1 MSQPV
6 PIFDSLT
13 HPTLDGNWI
22 MPRYEGNAHIDDLLC
37 EMNAYNVSHAFA
49 VGMQGI
55 GAYNEDAYINF
66 IRERSNG
73 SLFPIAYL
81 PFDATADA
89 TAIKHHLSA
98 IKRKGYVGVKIHPRI
113 SNLYLDNPLLPQAID
128 DANELGLAV
137 LLCTYLY
144 SPAQSY
150 HINDIANIGEL
161 LTKIDTQS
169 KVVLLHGGTIRLLEM
184 MEIVRAF
191 PNALLDLSF
200 TLCKYAGS
208 SLDLDLQ
215 FLFKTFD
222 RRICIGSDYPEIS
235 LKSLRARFEQFADGL
250 APEKAENIAYKNLF
264 TFLGL

>member
-1 MSQPV
+1 MSQSI

-22 MPRYEGNAHIDDLLC
+22 MPKYKGVAYIDDLLN
-37 EMNAYNVSHAFA
+37 EMDTYHVSHAFA

-55 GAYNEDAYINF
+55 GAYDEEAYIKF
-66 IRERSNG
+66 IQERSNG
-73 SLFPIAYL
+73 RLFPIAYL
-81 PFDATADA
+81 PFDTANA
-89 TAIKHHLSA
+89 TAIKHHLSV
-98 IKRKGYVGVKIHPRI
+98 IKKKGYVGVKIHPRI

-144 SPAQSY
+144 SPVQSY
-150 HINDIANIGEL
+150 HINNIANIGEL
-161 LTKIDTQS
+161 LTKINTHS
-169 KVVLLHGGTIRLLEM
+169 KVVLLHGGAVRLMEM

-215 FLFKTFD
+215 FLFRMFD
-222 RRICIGSDYPEIS
+222 RRICIGSDFPEIS
-235 LKSLRARFEQFADGL
+235 LKSMRERFDYFSDGI
-250 APEKAENIAYKNLF
+250 APEKAENIAYRNLY
-264 TFLGL
+264 TLLGL